1 MRDILRDKALLFIP
15 FPTVGMAEILI
26 KERAIGEQG
35 QPAGFIM
42 GHLKFGNH
50 LYLWG

>member
-1 MRDILRDKALLFIP
+1 MWQSVVFYP
-15 FPTVGMAEILI
+15 FPYRRHSRDFS
-26 KERAIGEQG
+26 KEERKGRTG

-50 LYLWG
+50 L